1 MWMKVELSLDQMSNN
16 MSMYF
21 MEEFRRLWALESDT
35 NGAAILSSPMH
46 SNGTTLFFSPRASEI
61 CRDLLSVYGGV
72 ECDKPP
78 KQWNPNDWTK
88 MTAFLAGDR
97 TVLDKLK

>member
-1 MWMKVELSLDQMSNN
+1 MWMKVELSFDQMAQN

-21 MEEFRRLWALESDT
+21 MVEFRKLATLESDI
-35 NGAAILSSPMH
+35 NGAAILSSPIH

-61 CRDLLSVYGGV
+61 CRDLLGIYGGV
-72 ECDKPP
+72 ECDPPP

-88 MTAFLAGDR
+88 MTGFLAGDR
-97 TVLDKLK
+97 TVLGALN